1 MNDERKRIARQY
13 VHDMVR
19 SFVKGDT
26 ERPGGALTMTSIYA
40 PDIERLLEIA
50 CYSDNYAKKHKA
62 LNPFCVSNYYD
73 IDGHCVHSLK
83 GTVTIIFNGV
93 SIQQKEYAGRSPS
106 GGAHA
111 ERLESVAKYK
121 EGDAVPPGLRSSPPR
136 PGEAREA
143 RQREDEP
150 HPK

>member
-1 MNDERKRIARQY
+1 MNTWMNDERKTIARQY

-19 SFVKGDT
+19 SFVT
-26 ERPGGALTMTSIYA
+26 EKESEGLKMTAVYA
-40 PDIERLLEIA
+40 PHIEQLLEIA
-50 CYSDNYAKKHKA
+50 CCSDNYATKHKE

-73 IDGHCVHSLK
+73 IDGHCVHSFN

-111 ERLESVAKYK
+111 ERLERRGVGVAPQLR
-121 EGDAVPPGLRSSPPR
+121 GCQRQPACPPES
-136 PGEAREA
+136 
-143 RQREDEP
+143 
-150 HPK
+150 K

>member
-1 MNDERKRIARQY
+1 MNLWMNDERKRIARQY

-19 SFVKGDT
+19 SFVK
-26 ERPGGALTMTSIYA
+26 EREQEGLTMTSIYA

-50 CYSDNYAKKHKA
+50 CNSDNYATKHRE
-62 LNPFCVSNYYD
+62 LNPFYTNDYYD
-73 IDGHCVHSLK
+73 IDGHCVHSLN

-93 SIQQKEYAGRSPS
+93 SIQQKEYA
-106 GGAHA
+106 

-121 EGDAVPPGLRSSPPR
+121 E
-136 PGEAREA
+136 EREA
-143 RQREDEP
+143 RQRKDEP

>member
-1 MNDERKRIARQY
+1 MNLWMNDERKTIARQY

-19 SFVKGDT
+19 SFVK
-26 ERPGGALTMTSIYA
+26 EREALTMTAIYA
-40 PDIERLLEIA
+40 PDLERLLEIA
-50 CYSDNYAKKHKA
+50 CDCDNYATKHRE

-73 IDGHCVHSLK
+73 IDGHCVHSLN

-93 SIQQKEYAGRSPS
+93 SIQQKEYA
-106 GGAHA
+106 

-121 EGDAVPPGLRSSPPR
+121 E
-136 PGEAREA
+136 EREA
-143 RQREDEP
+143 RQRKDEP

>member
-1 MNDERKRIARQY
+1 MNLWMNDERKTIARQY

-19 SFVKGDT
+19 SFVK
-26 ERPGGALTMTSIYA
+26 EREQEGLTMTSIYA
-40 PDIERLLEIA
+40 PDLERLLEIA
-50 CYSDNYAKKHKA
+50 CNSDNYATKHRE
-62 LNPFCVSNYYD
+62 LNPFYTNDYYD

-83 GTVTIIFNGV
+83 GTITIIFNGV

-121 EGDAVPPGLRSSPPR
+121 E
-136 PGEAREA
+136 EREA
-143 RQREDEP
+143 RQRKDEP

>member
-1 MNDERKRIARQY
+1 MNLWMNDERKTIARQY

-19 SFVKGDT
+19 SFVAERETKG
-26 ERPGGALTMTSIYA
+26 LTMTAIYA

-50 CYSDNYAKKHKA
+50 CCSDNYATKHKE

-73 IDGHCVHSLK
+73 IDGHCVYSLN

-111 ERLESVAKYK
+111 ESLKRATSFRGVHK
-121 EGDAVPPGLRSSPPR
+121 EGSCP
-136 PGEAREA
+136 
-143 RQREDEP
+143 EP
-150 HPK
+150 K

>member
-1 MNDERKRIARQY
+1 MNLWMNDERKTTARQY

-19 SFVKGDT
+19 SFVAEGEMKG
-26 ERPGGALTMTSIYA
+26 LTMTSIYA

-50 CYSDNYAKKHKA
+50 CDCDNYATKHKE
-62 LNPFCVSNYYD
+62 LNPFYTNDYYD
-73 IDGHCVHSLK
+73 IDGHCVHSLN

-93 SIQQKEYAGRSPS
+93 SIQQKEYA
-106 GGAHA
+106 

-121 EGDAVPPGLRSSPPR
+121 E
-136 PGEAREA
+136 EREA
-143 RQREDEP
+143 RQRKDEP

>member
-1 MNDERKRIARQY
+1 MNLWMNDERKRIARQY

-19 SFVKGDT
+19 SFVK
-26 ERPGGALTMTSIYA
+26 EREQEGLTMTSIYA

-50 CYSDNYAKKHKA
+50 CNSDNYATKHKE
-62 LNPFCVSNYYD
+62 LNPFCISNYYD

-93 SIQQKEYAGRSPS
+93 SIQQKEYA
-106 GGAHA
+106 

-121 EGDAVPPGLRSSPPR
+121 EERGKAAKGRTPPKVNWGWSFFTL
-136 PGEAREA
+136 
-143 RQREDEP
+143 
-150 HPK
+150 

>member
-1 MNDERKRIARQY
+1 MNLWMNDERKRIARQY

-19 SFVKGDT
+19 SFVK
-26 ERPGGALTMTSIYA
+26 EREQEGLTMTSIYA

-50 CYSDNYAKKHKA
+50 CNSDNYATKHRE

-73 IDGHCVHSLK
+73 IDGHCVHSLN

-93 SIQQKEYAGRSPS
+93 SIQQKEYA
-106 GGAHA
+106 

-121 EGDAVPPGLRSSPPR
+121 EGDAER

-143 RQREDEP
+143 RQRKDEP
-150 HPK
+150 RPK

>member
-1 MNDERKRIARQY
+1 MNLWMNDERKTIARQY

-19 SFVKGDT
+19 SFVTEGEMKG
-26 ERPGGALTMTSIYA
+26 LTMTSIYA

-50 CYSDNYAKKHKA
+50 CDCDNYATKHRE

-73 IDGHCVHSLK
+73 IDGHCVHSLN

-93 SIQQKEYAGRSPS
+93 SIQQKEYA
-106 GGAHA
+106 

-121 EGDAVPPGLRSSPPR
+121 E
-136 PGEAREA
+136 EREA
-143 RQREDEP
+143 RQRKDEP
-150 HPK
+150 RPK

>member
-1 MNDERKRIARQY
+1 MNDERERIARQY

-19 SFVKGDT
+19 SFVT
-26 ERPGGALTMTSIYA
+26 EREAEGLTMTAIYA
-40 PDIERLLEIA
+40 PDLERLLEIA
-50 CYSDNYAKKHKA
+50 CNSDNYATKHRE

-73 IDGHCVHSLK
+73 IDGHCVHSLN

-111 ERLESVAKYK
+111 ERMKRATSFR
-121 EGDAVPPGLRSSPPR
+121 GLTSN
-136 PGEAREA
+136 
-143 RQREDEP
+143 
-150 HPK
+150 

>member
-1 MNDERKRIARQY
+1 MNLWMNDERKRIARQY

-19 SFVKGDT
+19 SFVK
-26 ERPGGALTMTSIYA
+26 EREALTSSAGIAQSLTAIYA

-50 CYSDNYAKKHKA
+50 CDCDNYATKHRE

-83 GTVTIIFNGV
+83 GTITIIFNGV
-93 SIQQKEYAGRSPS
+93 SIQQKEYA
-106 GGAHA
+106 

-121 EGDAVPPGLRSSPPR
+121 E
-136 PGEAREA
+136 EREA
-143 RQREDEP
+143 RQRKGEP

>member
-1 MNDERKRIARQY
+1 MNLWMNDERKTIARQY

-19 SFVKGDT
+19 SFVK
-26 ERPGGALTMTSIYA
+26 EREQEGLTMTSIYA

-50 CYSDNYAKKHKA
+50 CNSDNYATKHRE
-62 LNPFCVSNYYD
+62 LNPFYTNDYYD
-73 IDGHCVHSLK
+73 IDGHCVHSLN

-93 SIQQKEYAGRSPS
+93 SIQQKEYA
-106 GGAHA
+106 

-121 EGDAVPPGLRSSPPR
+121 E
-136 PGEAREA
+136 EREA
-143 RQREDEP
+143 RQRKDEP

>member
-1 MNDERKRIARQY
+1 MNLWMNDERKTIARQY

-19 SFVKGDT
+19 SFVT
-26 ERPGGALTMTSIYA
+26 EREAEGLTMTSIYA

-50 CYSDNYAKKHKA
+50 CCSDNYATKHRE

-73 IDGHCVHSLK
+73 IDGHCVHSLN

-93 SIQQKEYAGRSPS
+93 SIQQKEYA
-106 GGAHA
+106 

-121 EGDAVPPGLRSSPPR
+121 E
-136 PGEAREA
+136 EREA
-143 RQREDEP
+143 RQRKDEP
-150 HPK
+150 RPK